1 MSSVFL
7 SDTRIHTCK
16 VWTPILRTGK
26 RRKKMCV
33 REIINHNFRFFS
45 SLSVNGEES
54 DEIEEQ

>member
-1 MSSVFL
+1 MFL

-16 VWTPILRTGK
+16 VWTPILRTGN

-33 REIINHNFRFFS
+33 GEIINHNFRFFS
-45 SLSVNGEES
+45 SFSVNGEES